1 MSSRA
6 TLCRRCRSSAS
17 LRDRRSCSLLG
28 ASNLQT
34 SPEDVRAMMRCKQH
48 SSRCKQGKIY
58 AYIHARTDLLR
69 CKQRRDA
76 RPRYMRICM
85 NVLYM
90 HARERDGGMSCDCS
104 WRCQSMFGE
113 RAESQEPVIALAFL
127 ARRRILA
134 RRGTRREK
142 SRYRTRR
149 QSDGAKQIPHGG
161 VSPFHSFYVVQICRL
176 LNYPSILGF

>member
-1 MSSRA
+1 MANLAAAAIGSLGATVLAQSHSGNCGSKYTTRSMEQEEMEYVRRQAACRRGLPFAGGAAAARRRGRRPSSRA

-69 CKQRRDA
+69 CKLATSRCKA
-76 RPRYMRICM
+76 KIYA
-85 NVLYM
+85 YM
-90 HARERDGGMSCDCS
+90 HERIVYACT
-104 WRCQSMFGE
+104 GE
-113 RAESQEPVIALAFL
+113 RWRNEL
-127 ARRRILA
+127 
-134 RRGTRREK
+134 
-142 SRYRTRR
+142 
-149 QSDGAKQIPHGG
+149 
-161 VSPFHSFYVVQICRL
+161 
-176 LNYPSILGF
+176 